1 MQILGT
7 IFKMAASKS
16 FFAKSVNIV
25 FSTMQVKLTLNIF
38 RLSSKSSTIHAT
50 FHQILDLMYYSL
62 TSSSQRNIVTIF
74 VKQYTSFQTLYPKA
88 YQHFLGHSHNLKA
101 VLQNFMEVFKFD
113 DIIQKKQHGFRKE
126 KLQIS
131 HSNHYC

>member
-1 MQILGT
+1 MVPLLKWQRQNLSLQNQITLVRCRLNLPLTYLGYQ
-7 IFKMAASKS
+7 
-16 FFAKSVNIV
+16 VN
-25 FSTMQVKLTLNIF
+25 
-38 RLSSKSSTIHAT
+38 LSPSTIHAT

-101 VLQNFMEVFKFD
+101 VPQNFMEVFKFD
-113 DIIQKKQHGFRKE
+113 DIKLKK
-126 KLQIS
+126 
-131 HSNHYC
+131 